1 MTTNIAVI
9 TCWKNLKSLNIK
21 NNIGFLPI
29 SSLISVNIIVF
40 IYLKIFIKKSLNNEC
55 IGSFRRANPPK
66 KLVLKDKYIEDS
78 KINKEKYPSSSSIS
92 GLKSKSS
99 TRLKQYTKVDIPKY
113 EEIKIKNLNIISLKY
128 AIKMDKRKC
137 CKILFSI
144 LSYKSEIFKIFVKK
158 NPFDLLSIKIIS
170 YLSRIVILYV
180 FNIILF
186 VDKFISNIYE
196 EGKYNRI
203 TIYNIIISLIG
214 WIIFEIISK
223 LFSIYLDNTY
233 NTSFELLKDYYPDK
247 KDENLLERNKKY
259 MNKRLTIFFMIEFL
273 LLLFCLYYSSVYGII
288 FKNSQRYCL
297 FNTILGI
304 SYNII
309 FGIIISFILTII
321 RNVALKSQNLRLYN
335 IFLCLWKFY

>member
-1 MTTNIAVI
+1 MSTNIAVI
-9 TCWKNLKSLNIK
+9 TCWKNLKKVNIK
-21 NNIGFLPI
+21 KNIGFLPI
-29 SSLISVNIIVF
+29 TTLITVKIILF
-40 IYLKIFIKKSLNNEC
+40 IYLKLFIKKNLNNKC
-55 IGSFRRANPPK
+55 INIFSNPPK
-66 KLVLKDKYIEDS
+66 KLVIKNKSTEDS
-78 KINKEKYPSSSSIS
+78 KKHSQQGLSSSNTGRSTTNIFKYSIKPE
-92 GLKSKSS
+92 KSK
-99 TRLKQYTKVDIPKY
+99 Y
-113 EEIKIKNLNIISLKY
+113 EKIKMQKNINIISFRHAYK
-128 AIKMDKRKC
+128 IDKRNFC
-137 CKILFSI
+137 HIFFSI
-144 LSYKSEIFKIFVKK
+144 LSYKCDIIRIFVKN
-158 NPFDLLSIKIIS
+158 NPFDFFSIKIIS
-170 YLSRIVILYV
+170 YLTRIAILYV

-186 VDKFISNIYE
+186 FDKHISKLYDK
-196 EGKYNRI
+196 GKYKII
-203 TIYNIIISLIG
+203 TLDNIKISLIG

-321 RNVALKSQNLRLYN
+321 RNIALKSQNLRLYN